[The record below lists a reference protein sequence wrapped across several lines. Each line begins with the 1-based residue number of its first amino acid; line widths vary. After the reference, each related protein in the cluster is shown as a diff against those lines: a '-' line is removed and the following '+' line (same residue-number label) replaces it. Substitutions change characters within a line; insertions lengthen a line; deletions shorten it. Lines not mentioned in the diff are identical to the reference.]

1 MDIDLSMAKSH
12 RTVWG
17 TIKEWFSTHART
29 KRNERHFALLRD
41 VATQQGLCSAHV
53 KLSASLQALISNV
66 DPWLD
71 PWRFA
76 ELRQKQ
82 FDNSAEYSLAQE
94 HLALAMKKLDK
105 FESSLQL
112 DEQISDD
119 HNTFNLNEPEPKHE
133 DASSPT
139 VPSLQEAC

>member
-1 MDIDLSMAKSH
+1 MDIDLNMARSH

-17 TIKEWFSTHART
+17 AIRKWFYDHSLA

-41 VATQQGLCSAHV
+41 VATQHGMCAAHV
-53 KLSASLQALISNV
+53 KVSASLQALISTV

-82 FDNSAEYSLAQE
+82 FDNSAEYTLAQE
-94 HLALAMKKLDK
+94 RLALAMKKLDK

-119 HNTFNLNEPEPKHE
+119 HNTFNLNEPEPRHE
-133 DASSPT
+133 DANSPT
-139 VPSLQEAC
+139 VPPLQEAC